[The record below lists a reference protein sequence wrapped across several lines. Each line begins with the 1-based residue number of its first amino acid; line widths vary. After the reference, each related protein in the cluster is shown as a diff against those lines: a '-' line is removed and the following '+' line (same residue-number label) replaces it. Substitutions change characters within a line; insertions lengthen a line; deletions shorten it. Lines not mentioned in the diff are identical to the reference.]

1 MESFLDQFEGLH
13 SQVLA
18 VSCDPIA
25 SKEAWGKWLG
35 GISYPLVSD
44 FWPHGE
50 MSKAYGVFNQE
61 FGRPDRSFFVV
72 DKQGILRWIRLFKS
86 GELPDTVAVLDVLRE
101 IENAK

>member
-1 MESFLDQFEGLH
+1 MLEQFEGLH

-44 FWPHGE
+44 FWPHGA
-50 MSKAYGVFNQE
+50 MSQAYGVFNPE
-61 FGRPDRSFFVV
+61 FGRPDRSYFIV
-72 DKQGILRWIRLFKS
+72 DRQGILRWIKIYKP
-86 GELPDTVAVLDVLRE
+86 GEQPDVSQVLDALRE
-101 IENAK
+101 IEKG

>member
-1 MESFLDQFEGLH
+1 MEAFMADFEGLH

-18 VSCDPIA
+18 VSCDPVS

-50 MSKAYGVFNQE
+50 MARAYGVFNEE
-61 FGRPDRSFFVV
+61 FGRPDRSFFIV
-72 DKQGILRWIRLFKS
+72 DKEGILRWIQLFKP
-86 GELPDTVAVLDVLRE
+86 GELPDTVRVLEALRE
-101 IENAK
+101 IDK